1 MNEIQVL
8 TQEIISFINARD
20 WYKFHKPKDTAL
32 ALFIEASELNEAF
45 LWKNETEVNIEK
57 IKEELAD
64 VMIYSLDLA
73 HQYNLNIEEIIRAK
87 LKINADK
94 YPIDKSKGNATKYSE
109 L

>member
-1 MNEIQVL
+1 M
-8 TQEIISFINARD
+8 
-20 WYKFHKPKDTAL
+20 
-32 ALFIEASELNEAF
+32 NEAF

-73 HQYNLNIEEIIRAK
+73 HQYNLNIEEIIRTK

-94 YPIDKSKGNATKYSE
+94 YPIDKSKGIATKYSE